1 MEASETFTLYENEY
15 FALTPILKIYVTYF
29 QPYFCGQ
36 DLECTKHNS
45 PWALKRAMERVDEH
59 YPVVAV
65 LEELDKSLMVMQNL
79 MPRFFG
85 GIWDLF
91 GNGKSSESKTRG
103 E

>member
-1 MEASETFTLYENEY
+1 MKAVFYECFAQTPKTETF
-15 FALTPILKIYVTYF
+15 F

>member
-1 MEASETFTLYENEY
+1 
-15 FALTPILKIYVTYF
+15 
-29 QPYFCGQ
+29 
-36 DLECTKHNS
+36 
-45 PWALKRAMERVDEH
+45 MERVDEH

-91 GNGKSSESKTRG
+91 GNGKSSELK
-103 E
+103 